1 MKNFVITV
9 ARGFGSGGRNI
20 AAMLANELGV
30 HSYDKRILTLAS
42 QYSGYPEHFFREA
55 DETLNGSLIT
65 KQLQALPKH
74 HTPTGELSKFTSDD
88 RLFDYQKI
96 IIEKLAASESCVIV
110 GKCADYILKDYDN
123 VVSIYVEA
131 PRSYTLRR
139 VMERMD
145 DITVEEAHHLITKT
159 DKYRAD
165 YYKYYTGGNYWTN
178 PVNYDLTFN
187 NARLGDERCV
197 KLTLDCMKLKFGDD
211 FVEYLKKNYEPLDVV
226 FRLAQ
231 ETSLVLLNGG
241 GFDAPE
247 WSIRASLA
255 NLKREDY
262 VRIGEGIASILHS
275 YAQRWKESL
284 DK

>member
-1 MKNFVITV
+1 MENFVITF
-9 ARGFGSGGRNI
+9 ARGFGTGGKAI
-20 AAMLANELGV
+20 ASQLAKELGI
-30 HSYDKRILTLAS
+30 HCYENRILTLAS
-42 QYSGYPEHFFREA
+42 QLSGLDENIFQEVNEKMRE
-55 DETLNGSLIT
+55 TSGFSSFLRG
-65 KQLQALPKH
+65 
-74 HTPTGELSKFTSDD
+74 LSRSRRYISRNEKFVSDD
-88 RLFDYQKI
+88 KLFEYQSEI
-96 IIEKLAASESCVIV
+96 IKDLAEKESCVIV

-211 FVEYLKKNYEPLDVV
+211 FVEYMK
-226 FRLAQ
+226 
-231 ETSLVLLNGG
+231 
-241 GFDAPE
+241 
-247 WSIRASLA
+247 SIG
-255 NLKREDY
+255 KD
-262 VRIGEGIASILHS
+262 I
-275 YAQRWKESL
+275 
-284 DK
+284 